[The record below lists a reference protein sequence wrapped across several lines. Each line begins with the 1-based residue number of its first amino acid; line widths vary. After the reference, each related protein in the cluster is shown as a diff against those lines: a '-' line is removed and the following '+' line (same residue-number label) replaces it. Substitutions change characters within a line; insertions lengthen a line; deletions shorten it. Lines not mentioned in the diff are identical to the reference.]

1 MSSQARL
8 LPARSLRRPLH
19 ESILLPALPALPT
32 PPPPPPHSPASL
44 AASQAAA
51 AAAAVLALAV
61 AAAAPR
67 ATAAPAAATSAPV
80 AFMCPNAPLA
90 NSVIVGTAFTD
101 TATPS
106 DSNPASC
113 FGLGDSA
120 YLFQQLSPALV
131 VPWKCASCPARIAD
145 AAAQCYSLAS
155 ENKTCAVLPTSDLRD
170 LDNTNAIQ
178 AQVQDQLKGDW
189 CFVRKIV
196 AGACTAQ
203 GTTATTKAPSP
214 AALAI
219 KALTPAGSTNT
230 SAAQQQS
237 QQSVCVTL
245 QSASQVQTSLVSSVS
260 PRTVSAPSGGP
271 KTVGTLSIAA
281 FISILAA
288 CLVVAI
294 LAVFGSR
301 KIYHKYR
308 DLRKPKAYLRPAIV
322 ELPPFDPTAP
332 SFSGQPQHQFLSAHR
347 PASQGHQR
355 DASAA
360 AASAAAT
367 AQHHDFSFADSDPG
381 NVTTFNVPP
390 PITHHPGLASGGL
403 RPFQPPPPP
412 PLSTATKPQ
421 QQPTQVHHPMTEQ
434 EKQHLVIKEQLMNID
449 SLTSAQIAAYQYQLS
464 LDEQQFHSALASPDF
479 LSNQTVRSTDS
490 SIVSSSDVQQQQP
503 ASSQTT
509 LNAGQAGM
517 LLAQLPHAAQSLP
530 LPDPPAQ
537 VSLPMPT
544 LARYTSLDDQT
555 VAVAASS
562 FFPSNQDM
570 LDFTTGE
577 EIQIVTLWNRGVA
590 TARNETT
597 GRFGLI
603 TVDTWRNRVLRT
615 PHQSDQA
622 VQQ

>member
-1 MSSQARL
+1 
-8 LPARSLRRPLH
+8 
-19 ESILLPALPALPT
+19 
-32 PPPPPPHSPASL
+32 
-44 AASQAAA
+44 
-51 AAAAVLALAV
+51 
-61 AAAAPR
+61 
-67 ATAAPAAATSAPV
+67 
-80 AFMCPNAPLA
+80 MCPNAPLA

-214 AALAI
+214 AALVFDCSPAGTFIPPPPPPPTAANATSARQAASLCVSRPILDQYFWMRPESAVLFSSDACAEAI